1 MRKFVTVFGTC
12 VITASLFSGC
22 ATEPRPDRIPMTTA
36 DLNHY
41 RIDCSRKHRVLYD
54 RDLPFRGRREE
65 PKTVFRRKPKH
76 PKRDEVI

>member
-1 MRKFVTVFGTC
+1 MKTLSFVVP
-12 VITASLFSGC
+12 VAK
-22 ATEPRPDRIPMTTA
+22 
-36 DLNHY
+36 
-41 RIDCSRKHRVLYD
+41 SRKHRVLYD